1 MAEFTVRGFT
11 GSGTAR
17 ENEGDTGADVQI
29 ADLPGVGAN
38 IK

>member
-17 ENEGDTGADVQI
+17 DNKGDMGADSQI